1 MTLEQLAKQGK
12 RNSMTRAAS
21 ISSQVGQIKK
31 QSIKDAFVDLQHW
44 RHRSELVYS
53 HNAVDYI
60 DDSGAVS
67 PVATWFTMEN
77 INAPLVWIT
86 GCGEKCLDYEDLVT
100 MAHRYVKY
108 LIFVGDD
115 MTIVNDTFGDVL
127 NDRILHAKTL
137 DEAVIMAS
145 ELASPSEKVL
155 FSPST
160 DVDDSFVDSSQRGDM
175 FQNIVRNLNILYGK

>member
-1 MTLEQLAKQGK
+1 
-12 RNSMTRAAS
+12 
-21 ISSQVGQIKK
+21 
-31 QSIKDAFVDLQHW
+31 
-44 RHRSELVYS
+44 
-53 HNAVDYI
+53 
-60 DDSGAVS
+60 
-67 PVATWFTMEN
+67 
-77 INAPLVWIT
+77 
-86 GCGEKCLDYEDLVT
+86 